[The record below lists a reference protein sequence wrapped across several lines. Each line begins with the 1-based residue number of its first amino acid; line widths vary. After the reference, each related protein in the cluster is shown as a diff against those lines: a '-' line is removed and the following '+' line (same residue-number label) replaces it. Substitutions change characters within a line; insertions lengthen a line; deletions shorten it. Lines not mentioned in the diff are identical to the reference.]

1 MRIRPHAAALHVV
14 LVTTLTLGVVACD
27 EGTDK
32 SVPALEA
39 NDQPLALSTAVRV
52 DRVTSVGPG
61 WIVIHEDDLGSPGAV
76 LGRAAVES
84 GMSEDVA
91 VGLDRRATDG
101 EGFIAMLHQDLGAVG
116 TWEPAVD
123 LPAEDDGIVVV
134 SGFAVVVAASTPDV
148 RITVTNIGGSAYN
161 FTTVLSTRFADIVG
175 PEGDNQTLTLLS
187 GWRYEIVNLSS
198 EDHPF
203 ELITLGATP
212 SEDVV
217 LLSQD
222 EDVAGSLEGDADIDW
237 FDDANQTV
245 RFTVVDALTADV
257 DGYRCSIHTATM
269 RGSFVF
275 TP

>member
-1 MRIRPHAAALHVV
+1 MRVRPHTAGLHFV
-14 LVTTLTLGVVACD
+14 LVTALSLGLVACD
-27 EGTDK
+27 DGTDK

-39 NDQPLALSTAVRV
+39 NDQLLALSTAVHV
-52 DRVTSVGPG
+52 ARVTSVGPG
-61 WIVIHEDDLGSPGAV
+61 WVVIHEDDMGSPGV
-76 LGRAAVES
+76 VVGRVSVAS
-84 GMSEDVA
+84 GVSEDIA

-101 EGFIAMLHQDLGAVG
+101 EGFIAMLHQDLGVVG
-116 TWEPAVD
+116 TWEHAVD
-123 LPAEDDGIVVV
+123 LPAEDDEIVVM
-134 SGFAVVVAASTPDV
+134 SGFAVTVAASTPDV
-148 RITVTNIGGSAYN
+148 RITVNNIGGSAYI
-161 FTTVLSTRFADIVG
+161 FTTVDSARFADLLG

-203 ELITLGATP
+203 ELITLAATP
-212 SEDVV
+212 SDDVV

-222 EDVAGSLEGDADIDW
+222 EHVAGSLEGDVDIDW

-269 RGSFVF
+269 RGSMVF